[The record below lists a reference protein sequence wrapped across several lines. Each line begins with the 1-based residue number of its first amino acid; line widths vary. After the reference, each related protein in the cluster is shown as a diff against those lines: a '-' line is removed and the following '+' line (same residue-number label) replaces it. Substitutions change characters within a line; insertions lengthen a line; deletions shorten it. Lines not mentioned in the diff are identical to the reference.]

1 MTYRGYKESIKRA
14 NKKYMDK
21 LERIYIWCTPEEK
34 KEIDRKAREA
44 GKSINAYCKDI
55 ILGISEGSAETD

>member
-1 MTYRGYKESIKRA
+1 MTYNGYKESIKKA

-34 KEIDRKAREA
+34 KIIEQRSRES
-44 GKSINAYCKDI
+44 GKSINSYCKDI
-55 ILGISEGSAETD
+55 LLEKYNGSAETD